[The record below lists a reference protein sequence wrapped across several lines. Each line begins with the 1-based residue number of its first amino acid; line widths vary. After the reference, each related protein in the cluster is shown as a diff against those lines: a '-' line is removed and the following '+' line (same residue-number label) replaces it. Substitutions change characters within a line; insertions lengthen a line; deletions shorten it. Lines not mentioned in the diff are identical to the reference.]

1 MDDPLDNDALFGIS
15 SVNKSHLLLSEPKQ
29 LIWGMVL
36 CQPHAHNLMASK
48 WAGGGGKGKVH
59 SIICIRRLNVLL
71 LHDKKKAKDLTYQWP
86 KWESAPAPIYESIMD
101 QLSLPSPWKNCAS
114 KAALKHQLHKVEL
127 VQKAWSADLS

>member
-36 CQPHAHNLMASK
+36 CQPHAHNLTASK

-71 LHDKKKAKDLTYQWP
+71 LHDKTKAKDLTYQ
-86 KWESAPAPIYESIMD
+86 
-101 QLSLPSPWKNCAS
+101 
-114 KAALKHQLHKVEL
+114 
-127 VQKAWSADLS
+127 